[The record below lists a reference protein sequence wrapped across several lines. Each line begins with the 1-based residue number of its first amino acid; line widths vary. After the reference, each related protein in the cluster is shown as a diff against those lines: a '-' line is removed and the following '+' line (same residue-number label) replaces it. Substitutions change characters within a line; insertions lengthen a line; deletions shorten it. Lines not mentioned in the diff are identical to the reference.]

1 MIHLIKTL
9 ADRVAGKKMDIL
21 DRLSGLEKASR
32 HKVDDHTSI
41 YKSPSMFRVSYDRDN
56 LHTFFQVNRAGVE
69 VNVEIKVNGDWILHP
84 IEDFTDGS
92 EEGKFYIKGI
102 KREQE
107 IPYLADS
114 LQAIVDILTDT
125 IHNTGKYI

>member
-21 DRLSGLEKASR
+21 DRVSGLEKASR
-32 HKVDDHTSI
+32 YQVDDHTSI
-41 YKSPSMFRVSYDRDN
+41 YKSSSLFRVSYDRDN
-56 LHTFFQVNRAGVE
+56 LHTFFQVNGAGVE

-102 KREQE
+102 KREQK
-107 IPYLADS
+107 IPHLADS

>member
-69 VNVEIKVNGDWILHP
+69 VKVNGDWILHP
-84 IEDFTDGS
+84 LEDFTDGS

-102 KREQE
+102 KREQK
-107 IPYLADS
+107 IPHLADS